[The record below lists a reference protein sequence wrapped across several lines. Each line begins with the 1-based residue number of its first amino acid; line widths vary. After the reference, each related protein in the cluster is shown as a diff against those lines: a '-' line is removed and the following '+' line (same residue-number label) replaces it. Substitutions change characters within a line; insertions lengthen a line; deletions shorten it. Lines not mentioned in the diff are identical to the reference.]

1 MKDENRKR
9 NTNTMKRIIII
20 QLLLLLILAIGCTEA
35 KQEPIVSAD
44 STSTE
49 VSRIQITFMEFG
61 SKTCIPCKQMVP
73 VMAAIEEKYPELV
86 KVEFYDVMKQANKA
100 ISKQYNIKTIPT
112 QIFLDERGNEFFR
125 HQGFFPEEEIVKLLE
140 NRGIKAE

>member
-1 MKDENRKR
+1 
-9 NTNTMKRIIII
+9 MKRIIII
-20 QLLLLLILAIGCTEA
+20 QLLLLLILAIGYTEA
-35 KQEPIVSAD
+35 KPEPVVPAD
-44 STSTE
+44 SIATE
-49 VSRIQITFMEFG
+49 ATAINVTFMEFG

-73 VMAAIEEKYPELV
+73 VMKAIEEKYPILV

-112 QIFLDERGNEFFR
+112 QVFLDEKGNEFFR

-140 NRGIKAE
+140 KRGIKVE